1 MLTTICLL
9 LFTSFFSLFFVIFGL
24 RFSDDFT
31 SRIRLPAQDYPR
43 AKTYLW
49 NVLFI
54 LSSFIMDNFRLR
66 ERIYRRIT
74 TSHLKLLPEEFF
86 SIKIALMGILFWL
99 AFSIFAANPML
110 VVMGLAAGYL
120 LPDFWL
126 ANKIR
131 LRKQAIIRLLPET
144 VDLLSL
150 CIEAGLEF
158 TTAVDWIIKKAP
170 KVTPMIEELTMVLE
184 EVKWGKSRSQA
195 LKDMSKRL
203 NIASVTSFSQTLIQ
217 GERMGTPIVESF
229 NILSEDIRLQ
239 RFHRGERKALQAPMK
254 MLIPLIFFILP
265 VIAIIIGGPI
275 LIQFSHGDL
284 FKGF

>member
-1 MLTTICLL
+1 
-9 LFTSFFSLFFVIFGL
+9 
-24 RFSDDFT
+24 
-31 SRIRLPAQDYPR
+31 
-43 AKTYLW
+43 
-49 NVLFI
+49 
-54 LSSFIMDNFRLR
+54 MDIFRLR
-66 ERIYRRIT
+66 EKIHRKIT
-74 TSHLKLLPEEFF
+74 AAHIKLLPEEFF
-86 SIKIALMGILFWL
+86 SIKIALMIILFWL
-99 AFSIFAANPML
+99 AFIIYAANPML
-110 VVMGLAAGYL
+110 AVIALIAAYL

-170 KVTPMIEELTMVLE
+170 KVTPMVEELTVVLE
-184 EVKWGKSRSQA
+184 EIKWGKSRSQA

-203 NIASVTSFSQTLIQ
+203 NLASVTSFSQTLIQ

-239 RFHRGERKALQAPMK
+239 RFHRGERKALQAPIK

>member
-1 MLTTICLL
+1 MLTIICLL
-9 LFTSFFSLFFVIFGL
+9 FFTSFFSLFFVIFGL
-24 RFSDDFT
+24 RFSGDFT
-31 SRIRLPAQDYPR
+31 SRMRLPAHDYPR
-43 AKTYLW
+43 AKTFLW
-49 NVLFI
+49 NAVFMLSNFLIDI
-54 LSSFIMDNFRLR
+54 LRLR
-66 ERIYRRIT
+66 ENIYRRIT
-74 TSHLKLLPEEFF
+74 ASHIKLLPEEFF
-86 SIKIALMGILFWL
+86 SIKIVLMGILFWL
-99 AFSIFAANPML
+99 AFIIYAANPMWVL
-110 VVMGLAAGYL
+110 IALTTGYL

-126 ANKIR
+126 TNKIR
-131 LRKQAIIRLLPET
+131 IRKQAIIRLLPET

-158 TTAVDWIIKKAP
+158 TTAVDWIIRKAP
-170 KVTPMIEELTMVLE
+170 KITPMVEELTLVLE
-184 EVKWGKSRSQA
+184 EIKWGKSRSQA

-217 GERMGTPIVESF
+217 GERMGTPIVDSF

-239 RFHRGERKALQAPMK
+239 RFHRGERKALQAPIK

>member
-1 MLTTICLL
+1 MLTVISLL

-24 RFSDDFT
+24 RFSSDFT
-31 SRIRLPAQDYPR
+31 SRMRLPSQDYPR

-49 NVLFI
+49 NVLFMF
-54 LSSFIMDNFRLR
+54 SAFMMDNFRLR
-66 ERIYRRIT
+66 EKIHRQIT
-74 TSHLKLLPEEFF
+74 AAHIKLLPEEFF
-86 SIKIALMGILFWL
+86 SIKIVLMVILFWA
-99 AFSIFAANPML
+99 AFILYSANPL
-110 VVMGLAAGYL
+110 PAVMALIAGYL
-120 LPDFWL
+120 LPDLWL
-126 ANKIR
+126 MNKIR
-131 LRKQAIIRLLPET
+131 IRKQAIIRLLPET
-144 VDLLSL
+144 VDLLGL

-170 KVTPMIEELTMVLE
+170 QITPMIEELTVVLE
-184 EVKWGKSRSQA
+184 EIKWGKSRSQA

-239 RFHRGERKALQAPMK
+239 RFHRGERKALQAPIK

-275 LIQFSHGDL
+275 LIQFSKGDL

>member
-1 MLTTICLL
+1 MLTIICLL

-24 RFSDDFT
+24 RFSGDFT
-31 SRIRLPAQDYPR
+31 SRMRLPVQDYPR

-49 NVLFI
+49 NMVFMLCNFLIDI
-54 LSSFIMDNFRLR
+54 LRLR
-66 ERIYRRIT
+66 ENIYCRIT
-74 TSHLKLLPEEFF
+74 ASHLKLLPEEFF
-86 SIKIALMGILFWL
+86 SIKIVLMGILFWL
-99 AFSIFAANPML
+99 VFIVFAANPMS
-110 VVMGLAAGYL
+110 VVLALIAGYL

-158 TTAVDWIIKKAP
+158 TTAVDWIIRKAP
-170 KVTPMIEELTMVLE
+170 KITPMIEELTMVLE
-184 EVKWGKSRSQA
+184 EIKWGKSRSQA

-217 GERMGTPIVESF
+217 GERMGTPIVDSF

-239 RFHRGERKALQAPMK
+239 RFHRGERKALQAPIK

-275 LIQFSHGDL
+275 LIQFSQGDL